1 MIVALGDSNELV
13 WPLSPCSSEDR
24 RTSRAGARRR
34 LTGSTRRS
42 SVGDVPCRV
51 VCISHATGAGGEE
64 VGRLVAER
72 LGFLYVDEEIV
83 ARAAAKGGIEPAGVA
98 DEERRKSLA
107 ARLLEAIAQGGG
119 EAWVVGPPPRTGE
132 ELGSDEVRVL
142 IRETIEQTA
151 ARGKVVIVAHAASRA
166 LPEGPGAL
174 RVLVTASPATRA
186 SRVCEEEGIDPK
198 QAARAVK
205 DADANRR
212 DYLKRFY
219 EVDEERP
226 TDYDVVINTDV
237 LSPQQTADL
246 VSQAASG

>member
-1 MIVALGDSNELV
+1 MHGRLHL
-13 WPLSPCSSEDR
+13 
-24 RTSRAGARRR
+24 ARN
-34 LTGSTRRS
+34 
-42 SVGDVPCRV
+42 
-51 VCISHATGAGGEE
+51 GGEE

-83 ARAAAKGGIEPAGVA
+83 TRAAAKGGIEPAGVA

-107 ARLLEAIAQGGG
+107 ARLFETIAQGGG
-119 EAWVVGPPPRTGE
+119 EAWAVGGPPCTGD
-132 ELGSDEVRVL
+132 ELGSDEVRAL
-142 IRETIEQTA
+142 IRETIEQMA

-166 LPEGPGAL
+166 LPEGSDAL
-174 RVLVTASPATRA
+174 RVLVTASPATRV
-186 SRVCEEEGIDPK
+186 SRLCEEEAIDPK

-219 EVDEERP
+219 EVDVERA

-237 LSPQQTADL
+237 LSPEETAAL
-246 VSQAASG
+246 VSRAASG